1 MQLHLDTNKRELK
14 SHGTYEFPVNVNY
27 EQLSRY
33 ERKSFLWHWHKEI
46 ELTLILQGEINY
58 QINDTIYHLKE
69 GDGLFCNSNA
79 LHTGFAYR
87 GLDCIY
93 ISTTF
98 HPRFLYGYENSI
110 LQTKYTDHLIDTPA
124 LAGLSL
130 SPSVPWQKE
139 ILGGLSHIW
148 EISQKPPAS
157 YEMQLHLALAKVW
170 LLLWENTA
178 FDQTDSDIR
187 APKNMDRLKTML
199 SYIQNHYTEKITLA
213 DIAEAV
219 NICQSEC
226 CRFFKKHMKESL
238 FDYLLSFRIEK
249 VFRFLPMALFP
260 SRKLPAGPDFPALP
274 ITPKFF
280 VNEWDA
286 HPASI
291 RKLRNTSP
299 LTYSHRNLPSCTGVL
314 THEKKIY
321 PPNHIFDTALTCSV
335 CIFDL

>member
-249 VFRFLPMALFP
+249 SLPLLADGSLSITEIASRSGFSSASYYTKVFRERMGCTP
-260 SRKLPAGPDFPALP
+260 SQYQK
-274 ITPKFF
+274 T
-280 VNEWDA
+280 
-286 HPASI
+286 
-291 RKLRNTSP
+291 
-299 LTYSHRNLPSCTGVL
+299 
-314 THEKKIY
+314 
-321 PPNHIFDTALTCSV
+321 
-335 CIFDL
+335 